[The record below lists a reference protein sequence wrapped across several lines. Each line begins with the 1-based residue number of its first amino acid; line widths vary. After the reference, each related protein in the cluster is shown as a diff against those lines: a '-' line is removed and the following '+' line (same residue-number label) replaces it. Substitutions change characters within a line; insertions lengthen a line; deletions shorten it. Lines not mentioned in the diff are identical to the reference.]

1 MGSELRD
8 CVSGICMKEEM
19 RRAVIEHVREGQGI
33 PRGEMAERQMITGRK
48 GRKNNV

>member
-19 RRAVIEHVREGQGI
+19 RRAVIEHVRERTGNTAGGDGGAD
-33 PRGEMAERQMITGRK
+33 RRTGHRYRAE
-48 GRKNNV
+48 